1 MGDARRISEELTAW
15 AESAERPGE
24 DSLKR
29 RELLEAGILTAAGN
43 PDRALEVLET
53 LKRVDNRENAFL
65 VAALV
70 EAYQAAG
77 RWSDA
82 EQSLLAL
89 IGLRWDFYEGLVP
102 WITAHYR
109 LAEVYERLGRP
120 EDAVRY
126 YRRFLELWGDSDSEL
141 PEIESTRQRLMALE
155 EL

>member
-1 MGDARRISEELTAW
+1 MKRLRRAIG
-15 AESAERPGE
+15 ESLIAV
-24 DSLKR
+24 
-29 RELLEAGILTAAGN
+29 
-43 PDRALEVLET
+43 RALEVLET
-53 LKRVDNRENAFL
+53 LKRVENRENAFL
-65 VAALV
+65 VAALA

-89 IGLRWDFYEGLVP
+89 IGMRWDYYEGLVP

-126 YRRFLELWGDSDSEL
+126 YRRFLQFWGDSDSEL
-141 PEIESTRQRLMALE
+141 PEIESTRRRLKALAKM
-155 EL
+155 